1 MSIGNIQESS
11 GLWVFVEQNDGTL
24 ARVSLELLGKGRDLA
39 EKLGVDVTAILIGHN
54 VSEIAEELIFYG
66 ADRVI
71 IADDPIVQDYRTET
85 HTEIIA
91 EQALKEKPDIL
102 LIGATCIGRDLAP
115 RLSARLNT
123 GCTADCTELDI
134 DKEMRLIV
142 ATKPFFGRDLMADI
156 ICPFHRPQMVTVR
169 PGVME
174 LKDQDRKRHGEL
186 IYIDVKLK
194 EEDIKVKVLETMR
207 AASDGISLEEADK
220 VVAAGMGVG
229 NQDGFEMVK
238 ELAKLLGAQVGAT
251 SLPVDEGWVSEDK
264 KIGQTGKTIR
274 PKLYIGCGVSGAIQ
288 HSAGMINSELIIAIN
303 TNPKADIFNFADYGI
318 IGNINEIIPALIKE
332 LKYSANKSL
341 RPACKRLKPN

>member
-1 MSIGNIQESS
+1 MSIGNIEEYN
-11 GLWVFVEQNDGTL
+11 GLWVFVEQRDGTP
-24 ARVSLELLGKGRDLA
+24 AQVSLELLGKGCDLA
-39 EKLGVDVTAILIGHN
+39 EKLEVDVTAILIGHN
-54 VSEIAEELIFYG
+54 VSEMAEELIFYG

-71 IADDPIVQDYRTET
+71 IADDPLVKEYRTET
-85 HTEIIA
+85 HTEIIV
-91 EQALKEKPDIL
+91 EQALKEKPEIL
-102 LIGATCIGRDLAP
+102 LIGATSIGRDLAP
-115 RLSARLNT
+115 RISARLNT

-156 ICPFHRPQMVTVR
+156 ICPSHRPQMVTVR

-174 LKDQDRKRHGEL
+174 LKDQDRKRRGEKV
-186 IYIDVKLK
+186 YVDVSCK
-194 EEDIKVKVLETMR
+194 EEDIRVKVLETIR
-207 AASDGISLEEADK
+207 SVSDSISIEEADK

-229 NQDGFEMVK
+229 NKEGFEMVK
-238 ELAKLLGAQVGAT
+238 KLAKLLGAQVGAT

-303 TNPKADIFNFADYGI
+303 TNPKADIFNYANYGI
-318 IGNINEIIPALIKE
+318 IGDINEIVPALIKE
-332 LKYSANKSL
+332 LRDIKG
-341 RPACKRLKPN
+341 

>member
-1 MSIGNIQESS
+1 MSIGNVKEYH
-11 GLWVFVEQNDGTL
+11 GVWVFVEQRDGTP
-24 ARVSLELLGKGRDLA
+24 AQVSLELLGKGRDLA
-39 EKLGVDVTAILIGHN
+39 EKLEVDVTAILIGHN
-54 VSEIAEELIFYG
+54 ASEIAEELIFYG

-71 IADDPIVQDYRTET
+71 IADNPIVKEYRTET
-85 HTEIIA
+85 HTEIIV
-91 EQALKEKPDIL
+91 EQALKEKPEIL
-102 LIGATCIGRDLAP
+102 LIGATSIGRDLAP
-115 RLSARLNT
+115 RISARLNT
-123 GCTADCTELDI
+123 GCTADCTELNI

-156 ICPFHRPQMVTVR
+156 ICPLHRPQMVTVR

-174 LKDQDRKRHGEL
+174 LKTKDRKRHGEL
-186 IYIDVKLK
+186 IYIDVNCK
-194 EEDIKVKVLETMR
+194 EEDIKVKVLDTMR
-207 AASDGISLEEADK
+207 AVSDSISLEEAEK
-220 VVAAGMGVG
+220 VVVAGMGVG
-229 NQDGFEMVK
+229 TKEGFEMVK

-318 IGNINEIIPALIKE
+318 VGDSNEIVPALIKE
-332 LKYSANKSL
+332 LRAIKG
-341 RPACKRLKPN
+341 

>member
-1 MSIGNIQESS
+1 MSTGSVQEYH
-11 GLWVFVEQNDGTL
+11 GVWVFVEQRDGTP
-24 ARVSLELLGKGRDLA
+24 AQVSLELLGKGHDLA
-39 EKLGVDVTAILIGHN
+39 EKLEVDVTAILIGHN
-54 VSEIAEELIFYG
+54 VSEIAEELIFCG

-71 IADDPIVQDYRTET
+71 IADDPLVKEYRTET
-85 HTEIIA
+85 HTEIIV
-91 EQALKEKPDIL
+91 EQALKEKPEIL

-115 RLSARLNT
+115 RISARLNT
-123 GCTADCTELDI
+123 GCTADCTELAI
-134 DKEMRLIV
+134 DKKMRVIV

-156 ICPFHRPQMVTVR
+156 ICPSHRPQMVTVR

-186 IYIDVKLK
+186 IYIDVNCK
-194 EEDIKVKVLETMR
+194 EEDIRVKVLETSR
-207 AASDGISLEEADK
+207 AASDGISLEEAEK
-220 VVAAGMGVG
+220 VVVAGMGVG
-229 NQDGFEMVK
+229 TKENFEMVK
-238 ELAKLLGAQVGAT
+238 EFAKLLGAQIGAT

-318 IGNINEIIPALIKE
+318 VGDSNEIVPAFIKE
-332 LKYSANKSL
+332 LQAVKG
-341 RPACKRLKPN
+341 

>member
-1 MSIGNIQESS
+1 MSTGKVEEYN
-11 GLWVFVEQNDGTL
+11 GLWVFVEQRDGKT
-24 ARVSLELLGKGRDLA
+24 AQVSLELLGKGRELA
-39 EKLGVDVTAILIGHN
+39 ESLKIDVTAILIGHH

-71 IADDPIVQDYRTET
+71 IADDPIVKDYRTESF
-85 HTEIIA
+85 TEIIA
-91 EQALKEKPDIL
+91 EQAIKEKPEIL

-123 GCTADCTELDI
+123 GCTADCTELNI

-142 ATKPFFGRDLMADI
+142 ATKPFFGRDLMAEI
-156 ICPFHRPQMVTVR
+156 ICPLHRPQMVTVR

-174 LKDQDRKRHGEL
+174 LKDKDKKRHGEVVYL
-186 IYIDVKLK
+186 NVNCK
-194 EEDIKVKVLETMR
+194 EEEIKVKVLKTVR
-207 AASDGISLEEADK
+207 GVSDNISLEEADK

-229 NQDGFEMVK
+229 DKEGFEMVK
-238 ELAKLLGAQVGAT
+238 ELANLLGAQLGAT
-251 SLPVDEGWVSEDK
+251 SLPVDEGWISEDT

-303 TNPKADIFNFADYGI
+303 TNPEADIFSFADYGI
-318 IGNINEIIPALIKE
+318 VGDINEILPALIKE
-332 LKYSANKSL
+332 LKYSASN
-341 RPACKRLKPN
+341 R

>member
-1 MSIGNIQESS
+1 
-11 GLWVFVEQNDGTL
+11 
-24 ARVSLELLGKGRDLA
+24 
-39 EKLGVDVTAILIGHN
+39 
-54 VSEIAEELIFYG
+54 
-66 ADRVI
+66 
-71 IADDPIVQDYRTET
+71 
-85 HTEIIA
+85 
-91 EQALKEKPDIL
+91 
-102 LIGATCIGRDLAP
+102 
-115 RLSARLNT
+115 LNT

-169 PGVME
+169 AGVME
-174 LKDQDRKRHGEL
+174 LKDKDRKREGEL
-186 IYIDVKLK
+186 IYIDVNLK
-194 EEDIKVKVLETMR
+194 KEDTKVKVLETIR
-207 AASDGISLEEADK
+207 SVSDSISLEEADK

-229 NQDGFEMVK
+229 NKEGFEMVK

-251 SLPVDEGWVSEDK
+251 SLPVDEGWISDDK

-318 IGNINEIIPALIKE
+318 IGDVNQIVPALIKE
-332 LKYSANKSL
+332 LRIVKG
-341 RPACKRLKPN
+341 

>member
-1 MSIGNIQESS
+1 MSTGTIQEYN
-11 GLWVFVEQNDGTL
+11 GVWVFVEQRDGIP
-24 ARVSLELLGKGRDLA
+24 AQVSLELLGKGHDLA
-39 EKLGVDVTAILIGHN
+39 EKLEVDVTAILIGHN
-54 VSEIAEELIFYG
+54 VSEIAEELIFCG

-71 IADDPIVQDYRTET
+71 IADDPLVKEYRTET
-85 HTEIIA
+85 HTEIIVK
-91 EQALKEKPDIL
+91 QALKEKPEIL
-102 LIGATCIGRDLAP
+102 LIGSTCIGRDLAP
-115 RLSARLNT
+115 RISARLNT
-123 GCTADCTELDI
+123 GCTADCTELAI

-174 LKDQDRKRHGEL
+174 VKNQDRKRSGE
-186 IYIDVKLK
+186 IVYIDVNCE
-194 EEDIKVKVLETMR
+194 EEDIKVKVLETSR
-207 AASDGISLEEADK
+207 AASDGISLEEAEK
-220 VVAAGMGVG
+220 VVVAGMGVG
-229 NQDGFEMVK
+229 TKEGFEMVQ
-238 ELAKLLGAQVGAT
+238 EFAKLLGAQIGAT

-318 IGNINEIIPALIKE
+318 VGDVSEIIPALIKE
-332 LKYSANKSL
+332 LRAVKG
-341 RPACKRLKPN
+341 

>member
-1 MSIGNIQESS
+1 MSTGTIQEYN
-11 GLWVFVEQNDGTL
+11 GVWVFVEQRDGTP
-24 ARVSLELLGKGRDLA
+24 AQVSLELLGKGRDLA
-39 EKLGVDVTAILIGHN
+39 EKLEVDVIAILIGHN

-71 IADDPIVQDYRTET
+71 IADDPIVKEYRTET
-85 HTEIIA
+85 HTAIIV
-91 EQALKEKPDIL
+91 EQALKERPGIL

-115 RLSARLNT
+115 RISARLNT
-123 GCTADCTELDI
+123 GCTADCTELAI
-134 DKEMRLIV
+134 DKEMRVIV

-156 ICPFHRPQMVTVR
+156 ICPLHRPQMVTVR

-186 IYIDVKLK
+186 IYIDVNCK
-194 EEDIKVKVLETMR
+194 EEDIKVKVLETVR
-207 AASDGISLEEADK
+207 AVSDSISLEEADK
-220 VVAAGMGVG
+220 VVVAGMGVG
-229 NQDGFEMVK
+229 TQEGFEMVK
-238 ELAKLLGAQVGAT
+238 ELAKLLGAHVGVT

-288 HSAGMINSELIIAIN
+288 HSAGMINSECIIAIN

-318 IGNINEIIPALIKE
+318 VGDISEIVPALIKE
-332 LKYSANKSL
+332 LKYSATNTE
-341 RPACKRLKPN
+341 RKR

>member
-1 MSIGNIQESS
+1 MSTDNLQEYN
-11 GLWVFVEQNDGTL
+11 GLWVFVEQGDRKP
-24 ARVSLELLGKGRDLA
+24 ARVSLELLGKGRTLA
-39 EKLGVDVTAILIGHN
+39 DKLGVVVKAILIGQN
-54 VSEIAEELIFYG
+54 VTEMAEELIFYG

-71 IADDPIVQDYRTET
+71 IADDPIAKDYRTEIYT
-85 HTEIIA
+85 DIIFK
-91 EQALKEKPDIL
+91 QVLKEKPEIL
-102 LIGATCIGRDLAP
+102 LVGATCIGRDLAP

-123 GCTADCTELDI
+123 GCVADCTELDI

-169 PGVME
+169 AGVME
-174 LKDQDRKRHGEL
+174 LKDQDRKRQGEL
-186 IYIDVKLK
+186 IYIDVNLK
-194 EEDIKVKVLETMR
+194 KEDTKVKVLETIR
-207 AASDGISLEEADK
+207 SVSDSISLEEADK

-229 NQDGFEMVK
+229 NKEGFEMVK

-251 SLPVDEGWVSEDK
+251 SLPVDEGWISDDK

-288 HSAGMINSELIIAIN
+288 HSAGMIHSELIIAIN

-318 IGNINEIIPALIKE
+318 IGDVNQIVPAIIKE
-332 LKYSANKSL
+332 LKYSATKSL
-341 RPACKRLKPN
+341 RHKEEK

>member
-1 MSIGNIQESS
+1 MTFDNLQEYN
-11 GLWVFVEQNDGTL
+11 GLWVFVEQGDGKP
-24 ARVSLELLGKGRDLA
+24 ARVSLELLGKGRTLA
-39 EKLGVDVTAILIGHN
+39 DKLGVVVTAILIGQN
-54 VSEIAEELIFYG
+54 VTEMAEELIFYG

-71 IADDPIVQDYRTET
+71 IADDPIAKDYRTEINT
-85 HTEIIA
+85 DIIF
-91 EQALKEKPDIL
+91 EQVLKEKPEIL

-169 PGVME
+169 AGVME
-174 LKDQDRKRHGEL
+174 LKDKDRKREGEL
-186 IYIDVKLK
+186 IYIDVNLK
-194 EEDIKVKVLETMR
+194 KEDTKVKVLETIR
-207 AASDGISLEEADK
+207 SVSDSISLEEADK

-229 NQDGFEMVK
+229 NKEGFEMVK

-251 SLPVDEGWVSEDK
+251 SLPVDEGWISDDK

-318 IGNINEIIPALIKE
+318 IGDVNQIVPALIKE
-332 LKYSANKSL
+332 LRIVKG
-341 RPACKRLKPN
+341 

>member
-1 MSIGNIQESS
+1 MSIGNVEEYH
-11 GLWVFVEQNDGTL
+11 GLWVFVEQEDGTP
-24 ARVSLELLGKGRDLA
+24 AQVSLELLGKGRDLA
-39 EKLGVDVTAILIGHN
+39 EKLKVDVTAILIGHN
-54 VSEIAEELIFYG
+54 VSEIAEELTFYG

-71 IADDPIVQDYRTET
+71 IADDSIVKDYRTEPY
-85 HTEIIA
+85 TEIIVK
-91 EQALKEKPDIL
+91 QALKEKPEIL
-102 LIGATCIGRDLAP
+102 LIGATSIGRDLAP
-115 RLSARLNT
+115 RISARLNT

-156 ICPFHRPQMVTVR
+156 ICPLHRPQMVTVR

-174 LKDQDRKRHGEL
+174 LKTQDRKTRGEKV
-186 IYIDVKLK
+186 YVDVSCK
-194 EEDIKVKVLETMR
+194 EEDIRVKVLETSR
-207 AASDGISLEEADK
+207 AASDGISLEEAEK
-220 VVAAGMGVG
+220 VVVAGMGVG
-229 NQDGFEMVK
+229 TKENFEMVK
-238 ELAKLLGAQVGAT
+238 EFAKLLGAQIGAT

-318 IGNINEIIPALIKE
+318 VGDSNEIAQALIKE
-332 LKYSANKSL
+332 LRTVKG
-341 RPACKRLKPN
+341 

>member
-1 MSIGNIQESS
+1 MSTGNIQEYS
-11 GLWVFVEQNDGTL
+11 GLWVFVEQRDGTP
-24 ARVSLELLGKGRDLA
+24 AQVSLELLGKGRDLA
-39 EKLGVDVTAILIGHN
+39 EKLEVDVTAILIGHN
-54 VSEIAEELIFYG
+54 VSEIVEDLIFYG

-71 IADDPIVQDYRTET
+71 IADDPIVKNYRTET
-85 HTEIIA
+85 HTEIIV
-91 EQALKEKPDIL
+91 EQAVKEKPEIL

-115 RLSARLNT
+115 RISARLNT
-123 GCTADCTELDI
+123 GCTADCTELAI

-156 ICPFHRPQMVTVR
+156 ICPLHRPQMVTVR

-174 LKDQDRKRHGEL
+174 LKTQDRKRRGE
-186 IYIDVKLK
+186 IVYIDVNCK
-194 EEDIKVKVLETMR
+194 EEDIKVKVLETIG
-207 AASDGISLEEADK
+207 AVSDGISLEEAEK
-220 VVAAGMGVG
+220 VVVAGMGVG
-229 NQDGFEMVK
+229 TKEGFEMVK

-288 HSAGMINSELIIAIN
+288 HSAGMINSECIIAIN

-318 IGNINEIIPALIKE
+318 VGDSNEIVPALIKE
-332 LKYSANKSL
+332 LQSVKG
-341 RPACKRLKPN
+341 

>member
-1 MSIGNIQESS
+1 MSTSNIQEYN
-11 GLWVFVEQNDGTL
+11 GLWVFVEQKDGTP
-24 ARVSLELLGKGRDLA
+24 AQVSLELLGKGHDLA
-39 EKLGVDVTAILIGHN
+39 EKLEVDVTAILIGHN

-66 ADRVI
+66 ADRII
-71 IADDPIVQDYRTET
+71 IADDPLAKDYRTEIYK
-85 HTEIIA
+85 EIIV
-91 EQALKEKPDIL
+91 EKALKEKPEIL

-115 RLSARLNT
+115 RISARLNT
-123 GCTADCTELDI
+123 GCTADCTELAI

-169 PGVME
+169 PGVLE
-174 LKDQDRKRHGEL
+174 LKTQDRKRRGE
-186 IYIDVKLK
+186 IVYIDVNCK
-194 EEDIKVKVLETMR
+194 EEDIKVKVLETIR
-207 AASDGISLEEADK
+207 AVSDGISLEEAEK
-220 VVAAGMGVG
+220 VVVAGMGVG
-229 NQDGFEMVK
+229 TKEGFEMVK

-288 HSAGMINSELIIAIN
+288 HSAGMINSECIIAIN

-318 IGNINEIIPALIKE
+318 VGDSNEIVPALIKE
-332 LKYSANKSL
+332 LQAVKG
-341 RPACKRLKPN
+341 

>member
-1 MSIGNIQESS
+1 MSTGNIQEYN
-11 GLWVFVEQNDGTL
+11 GLWVFVEQRDGTP
-24 ARVSLELLGKGRDLA
+24 AQVSFELLGKGRDLA
-39 EKLGVDVTAILIGHN
+39 EKLEVDVTAILIGHN

-71 IADDPIVQDYRTET
+71 IADDPIAKDYRTEIY
-85 HTEIIA
+85 TEIIV
-91 EQALKEKPDIL
+91 EQALKEKPEIL

-115 RLSARLNT
+115 RISARLNT
-123 GCTADCTELDI
+123 GCTADCTELNI
-134 DKEMRLIV
+134 DKEMRVIV

-156 ICPFHRPQMVTVR
+156 ICPLHRPQMVTVR

-174 LKDQDRKRHGEL
+174 LKTQDRKRHGEL
-186 IYIDVKLK
+186 IYIDVNCK
-194 EEDIKVKVLETMR
+194 EEDIKVKVLDTIR
-207 AASDGISLEEADK
+207 AVSDGISLEEAEK
-220 VVAAGMGVG
+220 VVVAGMGVG
-229 NQDGFEMVK
+229 TKEGFEIVK

-288 HSAGMINSELIIAIN
+288 HSAGMINSECIIAIN

-318 IGNINEIIPALIKE
+318 VGDSNEIVPALIKE
-332 LKYSANKSL
+332 LQAVKG
-341 RPACKRLKPN
+341 